1 MELEPALKLLCP
13 PNDVLMTISQ
23 LYEPKQYGANDNV
36 YISKSYDPS
45 SHFESTTDD
54 VKDIYKR
61 VTGHDLVLKQR
72 KTAQEEAELAGL
84 S

>member
-1 MELEPALKLLCP
+1 MGIAE
-13 PNDVLMTISQ
+13 
-23 LYEPKQYGANDNV
+23 LYEPIADGTEDSI

-45 SHFESTTDD
+45 SHFETTTDD

-61 VTGHDLVLKQR
+61 VTGHDLVLKKR
-72 KTAQEEAELAGL
+72 ATAEEEAELAGL